1 MLISVDSKRLAGT
14 VLAASLALGT
24 GTAMAEPQVLALVAT
39 LGKVALTCEGG
50 ECGAEFSS
58 FCLQRD
64 RFSPAQ
70 DTPYVLANTGGI
82 TLVGVTGDGREI
94 SFAPGDGLKIRS
106 RRAHVAVRI
115 SMPRQRFEALG
126 LQSVALVV
134 GENVALLPDSKPGV
148 ANARDETEMTMVTG
162 ALRGLG
168 TRIVDHNVDRMMA
181 ARITNRVINA
191 LPARTS
197 DEATREKVWRGAI
210 GDDRLPAAA
219 IGKARGVFEL
229 CKFARNRGS
238 ISSMRACLQSHHDQ
252 FIDYLNTDYWKAVN
266 TGS

>member
-14 VLAASLALGT
+14 LVAASLTLGT
-24 GTAMAEPQVLALVAT
+24 GTALAEPQVLALVAT
-39 LGKVALTCEGG
+39 LGKVALACEGG

-58 FCLQRD
+58 FCLERD
-64 RFSPAQ
+64 RFSPTEN
-70 DTPYVLANTGGI
+70 TPYVLANSGGI
-82 TLVGVTGDGREI
+82 TVVGVTGDGREV

-115 SMPRQRFEALG
+115 SMPRHRFDALG
-126 LQSVALVV
+126 LRSVALVV
-134 GENVALLPDSKPGV
+134 GENVALLPEPKPGTES
-148 ANARDETEMTMVTG
+148 ARDAAERAMVTG

-168 TRIVDHNVDRMMA
+168 TRIVDQNTDRMMA

-191 LPARTS
+191 LPHRSGDDAI
-197 DEATREKVWRGAI
+197 REKVWRRAI
-210 GDDRLPAAA
+210 GDGQLPAAA
-219 IGKARGVFEL
+219 IGKARGAFEL

-266 TGS
+266 IGS